1 MIPFFPS
8 VQFHVEGYATSYRL
22 DRNANGGGTL
32 LYLRGNIPLKLL
44 FSDRSIGFVTEIK
57 LKNEMAPLLL
67 L

>member
-8 VQFHVEGYATSYRL
+8 AQFHVEGYATSYRL

-44 FSDRSIGFVTEIK
+44 FSDWSIGFVTEIK